1 MAFDLTEYLAK
12 RDGAFEA
19 LPTGD
24 AAQYLTPKQR
34 QVAESTARKNAQ
46 MSVDA
51 ARKVEIANINTES
64 VIGKLDLDPNSL
76 IGTVVNK
83 AVATVNTGVGLAGQV
98 LAKPLEGYAALQEA
112 GVSADEKAAFE
123 SAHKA
128 VADDNTTELHQFTD
142 PKSGNV
148 ILLNNYD
155 GDTEVSRDEAV
166 KRYTTTGDN
175 AVIEVSPDIAA
186 DINKRRLEV
195 GAVDGVEPDKVTRLT
210 NALEARRTAQQLK
223 DATNFDSA
231 VAIDRETGERTS
243 GLQRRLLGDGALKL
257 ASGLVGADESLVGLA
272 SLVSGGEA
280 GKAVKEAGFDF
291 PNAKKVLASFMTP
304 EQQLADKKT
313 QTAEG
318 FSDTLDAALSNPS
331 TIAGGIAES
340 VPSMMLGGLIG
351 RGVTAVAPAV
361 SAGVGGA
368 IGEGVTMAGQQAE
381 NIRNQ
386 TEDGRLTLK
395 QSLLAAGTGVLGAAV
410 GVAGNK
416 LAHGLK
422 VSDVDEAVVRG
433 AVQDAER
440 GLVSRATLSG
450 AIEGGEELLQSSG
463 EQVVQNVALDKPFD
477 EGVGNAAAM
486 GLVTGAPLGAGT
498 AAIEHVN
505 EKAGAADAEQTQ
517 VADFQAAVDKADPSV
532 YLDPKTKDYAPDKA
546 VAVLF
551 AASQK
556 DDVIP
561 EVQAQ
566 HLEQAQTIV
575 ADLESQVE
583 ARKAAVQD
591 ATPEGLAQLKTEH
604 EAAVAAGNEPLAAAL
619 QQGIVDVE
627 SLTPEQKTAQAQTL
641 TKLTGQLDTAKQV
654 TEQLGVLVSP
664 KAADVEATVQA
675 AATELEAAQK
685 VLTLAMHNPD
695 SLSSADLTGLINDE
709 ANGLSTE
716 QRSYLRQFDEA
727 RIARNAL
734 QTRADVH
741 AEVLQGTAE
750 NMGLVQYQTQVG
762 QALATGNTAKST
774 KLLGQLEQFAL
785 AHQDKFR
792 VARAAYEQA
801 RNSGQPVQVLKSAK
815 GWEINTGSPLAAE
828 ALTANG
834 GLEIRGGKFS
844 RPLVQNIQAE
854 AKAIVSTYKALSA
867 AAALPVQ
874 KSSAE
879 GRSRGLPRGQA
890 ESTAPLATSETQATE
905 QPSAATEP
913 AAAATVEESTVAEI
927 QDAPE
932 ATTGPTEQGETGA
945 LKVFQGERAAETNDG
960 NYKSVNLVRQF
971 FTQSKD
977 ATVSGLSRP
986 LVAVKDFMQQTVH
999 KLADFAPDQ
1008 TLTVQQ
1014 EKVLALFK
1022 DADAALSGVIDRLLP
1037 KKVNPEFSYAKPL
1050 EFFMDPETG
1059 ELEANVKTAINA
1071 AVFSWVNE
1079 HGRDLVGSPQHISR
1093 ILNWDK
1099 DKRLSGDIYKALGHL
1114 GTRESLAA
1122 NSIGQAVLQTLGI
1135 KALDSAPQNER
1146 ARIEAGVGQFAI
1158 AVMLDWNLIQR
1169 QAVTKGQL
1177 TTLGA
1182 KLAENANLDDQ
1193 ELEQAKFDETK
1204 IYFVAVNKDN
1214 QNVKDIIEAS
1224 TGSQN
1229 ILDKVFAT
1237 GNRTSEPR
1245 RTAPDYVTDT
1255 TQNTDQ
1261 PAPQNLIDNL
1271 NQLTKKA
1278 WRPIQERVDFL
1289 LGLPPEMVEQMI
1301 GVKPVDETLVHKDNR
1316 AGLKAKNDALI
1327 RDRDNAFEYLALMQA
1342 EEQGLDQDLFME
1354 YSIWKHHR
1362 VGMTGNVLNPQ
1373 TSKVHRWLVGMTD
1386 WTSTIDPRKSKQ
1398 ANEFLLQV
1406 GAGLGVKIDK
1416 QNKKK
1421 SLQEVRDLLE
1431 TDVMQDGMAALH
1443 AQLSGE
1449 TLSTEQQQAIV
1460 AAVQAGKENLHSF
1473 AVLMEMVQFDMA
1485 KANKTVFTSKLMGEV
1500 DGVTNGPML
1509 SQILFGTITQDI
1521 AEKGGFY
1528 AEGASATDYPT
1539 WRGQDGNQDFYETL
1553 ANRLTGHLI
1562 GMPFI
1567 PEHLA
1572 HVFAITGDLS
1582 VNVDR
1587 NIVKRPLT
1595 AVNYGST
1602 MAAAI
1607 DGMADDF
1614 IGNLYGKIEK
1624 LAALPDRALASEQ
1637 LSELLGHV
1645 SAMLKEQKQ
1654 AGVNTSMSI
1663 EDAMNNVLSGAQEA
1677 ALKKFFAETV
1687 GVAMEQALND
1697 TLSTFIERRDK
1708 YNGYGRLAFDL
1719 YNLVYQHM
1727 RESYIA
1733 QNLKGSIASTVH
1745 NKKDAPLHDLTAEQ
1759 EALIRKRLAH
1769 MEPLLAT
1776 SISNRDGKVSTG
1788 VKLADSGK
1796 ALSDDPAYS
1805 GQLSLGDSVPTA
1817 NGEKPVKTMRFR
1829 GFKRVAEGPGVSS
1842 VVNGVQSTD
1851 SGIISQVY
1859 AKRSILNIHD
1869 AGGSGINEIGDMA
1882 KDLNQSTFDNLLAY
1896 SPPQA
1901 MADTLKR
1908 VLLGLAD
1915 VMQDNAD
1922 SELTGKLSK
1931 LMKKNN
1937 IDSLAG
1943 KLQEVQSFA
1952 HSADQAKL
1960 AFLAEQQFISQYGLA
1975 GHSYEVTEANKA
1987 DVAKAQAALVEKID
2001 TTTQTTL
2008 SKLGRTLMLK
2018 EAEAQVAEAEA
2029 KRNSWGEV
2037 GRSGVA
2043 SDPGLVQFFTE
2054 KPERTAGEVFS
2065 VIAQGLED
2073 DVQGRYL
2080 AKLLKLLARSVNPD
2094 LKVTFITP
2102 ETPFDGQDMTQLSNA
2117 LGWFNSERGIFVKS
2131 PAFARSGLTAEL
2143 LMHELVHGVVAQE
2156 TENPSTPEAQAM
2168 VKELEQLLNWAK
2180 GYMKGSP
2187 ALMERFKDAT
2197 SSVHELIAYGLTNKA
2212 FQDQVLR
2219 AVKVPHKSVANS
2231 FITGMKRFIDS
2242 IAGLLFHDSRLSQSA
2257 QALNG
2262 LTVLIEN
2269 ASGLF
2274 AATQAKPETQSEL
2287 TLAMNS
2293 TDPLTRLAS
2302 LSTQEL
2308 FDYLASAPAHF
2319 VAHLKNVQ
2327 LNIADKLHGPFGVI
2341 KAAIAAEQA
2350 LTPND
2355 RFIDA
2360 IANGRLPYASAAQ
2373 VSGVAMSAQESFVFE
2388 QVEAVT
2394 LASIDNTGST
2404 TVAYRELGKLYEEA
2418 KAKLTPADI
2427 GQAAYDYV
2435 FTAKQGM
2442 DGKSDYL
2449 ARFAAMSLAYEPMAK
2464 AMQFSTKLDSKSLKG
2479 LSFWE
2484 SVQAIFERIL
2494 ETLHSRLTHT
2504 QPGQIADA
2512 KLMTLIEQLVSI
2524 EAKRRTLLAAP
2535 KNGFNDIVEA
2545 QTRKLNDAV
2554 RRGLTAAADSS
2565 FVKQNRISA
2574 VRALGAVGSTV
2585 FGDRLEFFVEGMQ
2598 RMRDQQFKQR
2608 PGMVMGL
2615 FNEIRGSHAG
2625 NLTAHELLRATNNN
2639 ERLRKHLIS
2648 DTEQLVLGGFANGGT
2663 DLSKAQQAAIT
2674 QGALRTDLQSLLDLY
2689 SQDELEQLV
2698 SDPAK
2703 LKAAIAV
2710 QMAALKKTGYFNY
2723 YQRAAKD
2730 LAYYMATGRVRTP
2743 NLVKNVQGIA
2753 ELFGTRQVGSVSVSD
2768 SKTAQKVLDPL
2779 VSLLALHYTDGKV
2792 LTDLAQVFRV
2802 ENARG
2807 NESGMQLTL
2816 RMHRELQN
2824 QARERL
2830 FEGSEGLMIKGYVPE
2845 VFNPHITLKAANA
2858 KDGLQLQR
2866 LGYAKS
2872 DKALEQ
2878 DKADPYAE
2886 EMHLYRLEDGGLK
2899 AYVTGIFSTTGLHA
2913 KGNTVHSGEFDMQGQ
2928 TLHAQNQRHSALIER
2943 KKAAAVN
2950 ALFSASEHYE
2960 PGRERGNHLAP
2971 VFNAQGEAV
2980 NYAYLMTHE
2989 TKDVALE
2996 RDNSFASLLGKFAGS
3011 TFDKQASADQNK
3023 VAVQA
3028 LHDQYLAEYATMPER
3043 YLKVGPTSPD
3053 ASLREA
3059 YKLLPK
3065 STQQAIQDVWGT
3077 HTMLVRSD
3085 LIDMNFGYRKF
3096 SLSDMFAK
3104 QAKPAPGQLAA
3115 PGKEVRNALEQVVVD
3130 FWSFILA
3137 DRGANSLPYQTAD
3150 GRAAAEARAG
3160 LKLRQAE
3167 DIWQEIISEIK
3178 DILVVKSGL
3187 TLLGNVLSN
3196 FSELFW
3202 IGVPLKDIVKHHR
3215 IALRG
3220 VTAYRKDAKELF
3232 KLQQL
3237 LATGTLVGSQHEM
3250 QQRIIQLEDSIA
3262 RSPVKELID
3271 AGLLPTIVE
3280 DVAQEHDEFSYKSRL
3295 VRGAEQYTDGLNK
3308 HIKAAGRTLYM
3319 AHDTALYQWL
3329 SQGTQVS
3336 DFLARYTAY
3345 QHMTHREN
3353 APMDHK
3359 TAVQFVSDAFV
3370 NYDIPTHRSMQYLND
3385 MGIIWFTKYYLRIQK
3400 VIMHLWKDNPARAL
3414 MLLGI
3419 DQYFAGAQTLMDSGF
3434 MHHLNNPLSIGAL
3447 KYPGTLDDLAT
3458 VNAMMSPFK
3467 GQ

>member
-1 MAFDLTEYLAK
+1 MAFDLTEYLNK
-12 RDGAFEA
+12 RSGDGAFEA
-19 LPTGD
+19 LPTDG
-24 AAQYLTPKQR
+24 YLTDKQR
-34 QVAESTARKNAQ
+34 QVAAASTAKQARMAADAQ
-46 MSVDA
+46 RQVERAAINSQSV
-51 ARKVEIANINTES
+51 V
-64 VIGKLDLDPNSL
+64 GKLDLDPNSL
-76 IGTVVNK
+76 IGQVVDT
-83 AVATVNTGVGLAGQV
+83 AVATVNTGVGLVGKAATIPLNY
-98 LAKPLEGYAALQEA
+98 LADSAER
-112 GVSADEKAAFE
+112 GVTDAEKASMPTPSTGSGLLDFHE
-123 SAHKA
+123 Y
-128 VADDNTTELHQFTD
+128 AD
-142 PKSGNV
+142 PVSGRTL
-148 ILLNNYD
+148 LLNNFD
-155 GDTEVSRDEAV
+155 GDTPVNKDQAIAMFQA
-166 KRYTTTGDN
+166 GGQN
-175 AVIEVSPDIAA
+175 AVLEKSEAIAQSM
-186 DINKRRLEV
+186 
-195 GAVDGVEPDKVTRLT
+195 
-210 NALEARRTAQQLK
+210 EAERAAQQMPEGLDARK
-223 DATNFDSA
+223 VDRLSAAMKARGLAKTIEDATNLDSL
-231 VAIDRETGERTS
+231 VSVDPETGERTS
-243 GLQRRLLGDGALKL
+243 GLQRRVVGDAVLKL
-257 ASGLVGADESLVGLA
+257 TSGLVGADEALVGLA

-280 GKAVKEAGFDF
+280 GKSVKEAGFDF

-313 QTAEG
+313 HTAEG
-318 FSDTLDAALSNPS
+318 FSDTLDAALANPS
-331 TIAGGIAES
+331 TISGGILES
-340 VPSMMLGGLIG
+340 IPSML
-351 RGVTAVAPAV
+351 
-361 SAGVGGA
+361 VGGA
-368 IGEGVTMAGQQAE
+368 IGKGLTKVAPVLAPGLAGAAGEGVMMAGQQAE

-386 TEDGRLTLK
+386 TDDGRLSLK
-395 QSLLAAGTGVLGAAV
+395 QSLLAAGTGVMGAAV
-410 GVAGNK
+410 GAAGNK
-416 LAHGLK
+416 LAHALK
-422 VSDVDEAVVRG
+422 VTDLDETLVRG
-433 AVQDAER
+433 AVQNAER
-440 GLVSRATLSG
+440 SGLSRTLLG
-450 AIEGGEELLQSSG
+450 AGIEGGEELLQSSG
-463 EQVVQNVALDKPFD
+463 EQVAQNVALDKPFD
-477 EGVGNAAAM
+477 QGVGNAAAM
-486 GLVTGAPLGAGT
+486 GLVTGAPMGAVSSALEREVPKAT
-498 AAIEHVN
+498 AE
-505 EKAGAADAEQTQ
+505 ETQ
-517 VADFQAAVDKADPSV
+517 LADFEAAVEKADPSP
-532 YLDPKTKDYAPDKA
+532 YLNKGDANYAPDKA

-556 DDVIP
+556 ADVEP

-566 HLEQAQTIV
+566 HLEQAQNIV
-575 ADLESQVE
+575 TDLEDQIASVQ
-583 ARKAAVQD
+583 ARVTD
-591 ATPEGLAQLKTEH
+591 ATPAGQ
-604 EAAVAAGNEPLAAAL
+604 AAMAAEIEQYRAAGNEPLATAIEQGLADVQAL
-619 QQGIVDVE
+619 
-627 SLTPEQKTAQAQTL
+627 SPEQVAADASSLEKLQGQLSTAQ
-641 TKLTGQLDTAKQV
+641 QV
-654 TEQLGVLVSP
+654 TEQLNVLVSP

-675 AATELEAAQK
+675 AATEPQAAQK
-685 VLTLAMHNPD
+685 VLTLAMHNPE

-741 AEVLQGTAE
+741 AEVLQGTKQ
-750 NMGLVQYQTQVG
+750 NLGLVQYQSKIS
-762 QALATGNTAKST
+762 QALLTGNTAKST
-774 KLLGQLEQFAL
+774 QLLGQLRSFAE

-792 VARAAYEQA
+792 MVRSAYEQA
-801 RNSGQPVQVLKSAK
+801 RNTELPVQVLSTDN
-815 GWEINTGSPLAAE
+815 GWQINTAEPLTSE
-828 ALTANG
+828 ALAANG

-854 AKAIVSTYKALSA
+854 AKAIVATYKQLSA
-867 AAALPVQ
+867 AAALPVDAAL
-874 KSSAE
+874 AE
-879 GRSRGLPRGQA
+879 RRSRGLPPGQG
-890 ESTAPLATSETQATE
+890 ESSGATATVEQEQTE

-913 AAAATVEESTVAEI
+913 AAAATEETSTVADI

-932 ATTGPTEQGETGA
+932 AATGPTEQGETGA
-945 LKVFQGERAAETNDG
+945 LKVFQGERVAETNDG

-971 FTQSKD
+971 FTQAKD
-977 ATVSGLSRP
+977 HEVSGLSRP
-986 LVAVKDFMQQTVH
+986 LVAVKDFMRQSVH
-999 KLADFAPDQ
+999 TLADFAPGK
-1008 TLTVQQ
+1008 TLSTQQ
-1014 EKVLALFK
+1014 DKVLALFK
-1022 DADAALSGVIDRLLP
+1022 DADAALSSVIDKLLP
-1037 KKVNPEFSYAKPL
+1037 KKVNPEYSHSKPL
-1050 EFFMDPETG
+1050 EFFMDPQTG
-1059 ELEANVKTAINA
+1059 ELEANVKTAISA

-1079 HGRDLVGSPQHISR
+1079 HGRDLVGSPLHISR
-1093 ILNWDK
+1093 LLNWDK
-1099 DKRLSGDIYKALGHL
+1099 DKRLSGEIYQALGHL

-1122 NSIGQAVLQTLGI
+1122 NSIGQSVLQSLGI
-1135 KALDSAPQNER
+1135 KALKSAPQNER
-1146 ARIEAGVGQFAI
+1146 ARIEAGIGQFAI
-1158 AVMLDWNLIQR
+1158 AVMLDWNLIER
-1169 QAVTKGQL
+1169 QAITKGQL
-1177 TTLGA
+1177 VSLGA

-1193 ELEQAKFDETK
+1193 ELEQAKLDETK
-1204 IYFVAVNKDN
+1204 VYFVAVRKDN
-1214 QNVKDIIEAS
+1214 QNVIDLMEAS

-1237 GNRTSEPR
+1237 GSRPNEPR
-1245 RTAPDYVTDT
+1245 RTAPDYVADT
-1255 TQNTDQ
+1255 TQNTEQ
-1261 PAPQNLIDNL
+1261 PAPQWLIDTL
-1271 NQLTKKA
+1271 NQLTKKV
-1278 WRPIQERVDFL
+1278 WRPINERVNFL
-1289 LGLPPEMVEQMI
+1289 LGLPPELVEQMI
-1301 GVKPVDETLVHKDNR
+1301 GVVPVDEARVHKDNR
-1316 AGLKAKNDALI
+1316 AGLKAKNDALL
-1327 RDRDNAFEYLALMQA
+1327 RDRDNAFEYLSRMQA
-1342 EEQGLDQDLFME
+1342 EEQGLDQDLYME

-1373 TSKVHRWLVGMTD
+1373 TSKVHRWLIGMSD
-1386 WTSTIDPRKSKQ
+1386 WTSTIDPRKTVQ
-1398 ANEFLLQV
+1398 VNEFLLQV

-1416 QNKKK
+1416 QDKKV
-1421 SLQEVRDLLE
+1421 SLQAVREVLE
-1431 TDVMQDGMAALH
+1431 SDVMQDGMAALH
-1443 AQLSGE
+1443 AQLTGE
-1449 TLSTEQQQAIV
+1449 TLSTDQQQAIV
-1460 AAVQAGKENLHSF
+1460 AAVKAGGENLHSF

-1485 KANKTVFTSKLMGEV
+1485 KASKQKFVSKLMGEV

-1528 AEGASATDYPT
+1528 AEGASATDYPS
-1539 WRGQDGNQDFYETL
+1539 WRGQAGNQDFYETL
-1553 ANRLTGHLI
+1553 AQRLTGHLTS
-1562 GMPFI
+1562 MPFNI
-1567 PEHLA
+1567 DHLA

-1582 VNVDR
+1582 VKVDR

-1624 LAALPDRALASEQ
+1624 LAAMDDRALASEQ
-1637 LSELLGHV
+1637 LTELLTHV

-1654 AGVNTSMSI
+1654 PGLNTSVSL

-1677 ALKKFFAETV
+1677 ALKRFFADTV

-1697 TLSTFIERRDK
+1697 TLSTFIERRDQ
-1708 YNGYGRLAFDL
+1708 YNSYGRLAFDL

-1727 RESYIA
+1727 RESFIA
-1733 QNLKGSIASTVH
+1733 QNLKGSIASTTH

-1759 EALIRKRLAH
+1759 EALIRQRLAH

-1776 SISNRDGKVSTG
+1776 SISDRDGSVSSG
-1788 VKLADSGK
+1788 VKLADSAK

-1805 GQLSLGDSVPTA
+1805 GQLSLGETVPTA

-1869 AGGSGINEIGDMA
+1869 AGGSGINQIGAMA
-1882 KDLNQSTFDNLLAY
+1882 VDLNQSTFDNLLAY

-1908 VLLGLAD
+1908 VLLGLAE
-1915 VMQDNAD
+1915 VMQDNID
-1922 SELTGKLSK
+1922 GELTGKLQK
-1931 LMKKNN
+1931 LMQRNQ

-1952 HSADQAKL
+1952 HTADQAKL
-1960 AFLAEQQFISQYGLA
+1960 TFLAEQQFISQYGLA
-1975 GHSYEVTEANKA
+1975 GHSYQVTEENRAA
-1987 DVAKAQAALVEKID
+1987 VAKAQAELVAKID
-2001 TTTQTTL
+2001 PATQTTL
-2008 SKLGRTLMLK
+2008 SKLGRALMLK
-2018 EAEAQVAEAEA
+2018 EAETQAAEAA
-2029 KRNSWGEV
+2029 TKVTSWGEV
-2037 GRSGVA
+2037 GRSGLA

-2054 KPERTAGEVFS
+2054 KPERTAGELFS
-2065 VIAQGLED
+2065 VIGQGLED

-2080 AKLLKLLARSVNPD
+2080 AKLLKLLARSVNKD

-2102 ETPFDGQDMTQLSNA
+2102 ETPFDGQDMSQLSNA
-2117 LGWFNSERGIFVKS
+2117 LGWYSSERGIFVKS

-2156 TENPSTPEAQAM
+2156 TENPSTPEAKAM
-2168 VKELEQLLNWAK
+2168 VKELEELLNWVK

-2197 SSVHELIAYGLTNKA
+2197 SNVHELIAYGLTNKA

-2219 AVKVPHKSVANS
+2219 AVKVPHKSVTNS
-2231 FITGMKRFIDS
+2231 FITGMKRFIDAIS
-2242 IAGLLFHDSRLSQSA
+2242 GLLFHDSRLSQSA
-2257 QALNG
+2257 QAMNG

-2274 AATQAKPETQSEL
+2274 AATQAKPEAQTEL

-2293 TDPLTRLAS
+2293 TDPLTRMAAM
-2302 LSTQEL
+2302 STQEL
-2308 FDYLASAPAHF
+2308 FDHLASAPAHF
-2319 VAHLKNVQ
+2319 VAHLKTVQ

-2435 FTAKQGM
+2435 FTAKQGAN
-2442 DGKSDYL
+2442 GKSDYL
-2449 ARFAAMSLAYEPMAK
+2449 ARFAAMSLAYAPMAQ
-2464 AMQFSTKLDSKSLKG
+2464 AMQFSTKLNEQSLRGMK
-2479 LSFWE
+2479 FWE
-2484 SVQAIFERIL
+2484 AVQAVFERML
-2494 ETLHSRLTHT
+2494 ETLHSKLTHT

-2512 KLMTLIEQLVSI
+2512 KLMTLIEQLVGI

-2535 KNGFNDIVEA
+2535 KGGFNDIVEA
-2545 QTRKLNDAV
+2545 QTRKLNDSV
-2554 RRGLTAAADSS
+2554 RQGLTSAADSS
-2565 FVKQNRISA
+2565 FFKDNKLSV
-2574 VRALGAVGSTV
+2574 VRAIGAVSSTV
-2585 FGDRLEFFVEGMQ
+2585 FGERMEFFVEGVQ
-2598 RMRDQQFKQR
+2598 KLRDQQFKQR

-2663 DLSKAQQAAIT
+2663 DLSKAQQEAIT
-2674 QGALRTDLQSLLDLY
+2674 QGALRSDMQSLLDLY
-2689 SQDELEQLV
+2689 SQDELEQLL
-2698 SDPAK
+2698 SDPLK
-2703 LKAAIAV
+2703 LKAAIAT
-2710 QMAALKKTGYFNY
+2710 QMQALKKTRYFAY
-2723 YQRAAKD
+2723 YQRSAKD

-2753 ELFGTRQVGSVSVSD
+2753 ELFGTRQVGSVSASD
-2768 SKTAQKVLDPL
+2768 SKAAQAVLDPL
-2779 VSLLALHYTDGKV
+2779 VSLLALHYTDGPV
-2792 LTDLAQVFRV
+2792 LANLAQVFRV

-2816 RMHRELQN
+2816 RMHRELQQ

-2830 FEGSEGLMIKGYVPE
+2830 FDGSEGLMIKGYVPE

-2858 KDGLQLQR
+2858 QDGLQLQR

-2913 KGNTVHSGEFDMQGQ
+2913 KGNTVHSGEFDLQGQ

-2943 KKAAAVN
+2943 RKAVAVN
-2950 ALFSASEHYE
+2950 ALFSSSDSYE

-2971 VFNAQGEAV
+2971 VFNAQGVAV
-2980 NYAYLMTHE
+2980 NYAYLMNHQ

-2996 RDNSFASLLGKFAGS
+2996 RDNSFASLLGKFAGA
-3011 TFDKQASADQNK
+3011 TFDKQASAEQNK

-3028 LHDQYLAEYATMPER
+3028 LHEQYLAEYASMPER
-3043 YLKVGPTSPD
+3043 YLVVGPTSSD

-3065 STQQAIQDVWGT
+3065 STQQAIHDVWGSNN
-3077 HTMLVRSD
+3077 MLVRSD

-3096 SLSDMFAK
+3096 SISDMFSK
-3104 QAKPAPGQLAA
+3104 QAKDGKV
-3115 PGKEVRNALEQVVVD
+3115 PGKEVRNAMEQVVVD

-3137 DRGANSLPYQTAD
+3137 DRGPDSLLRSTAD

-3196 FSELFW
+3196 FSELVW

-3237 LATGTLVGSQHEM
+3237 LATGTLVGSQADM

-3280 DVAQEHDEFSYKSRL
+3280 DVAQETDEFSYKSRL
-3295 VRGAEQYTDGLNK
+3295 VRNTEQYTNGLNK

-3319 AHDTALYQWL
+3319 AHDTPLYQWL

-3345 QHMTHREN
+3345 QHMTHREV

-3359 TAVQFVSDAFV
+3359 SAVQFVSDAFV

-3400 VIMHLWKDNPARAL
+3400 VIMHLWRDNPARAL

-3434 MHHLNNPLSIGAL
+3434 MHHLGNPLSIGAL
-3447 KYPGTLDDLAT
+3447 KYPGTLDELAT
-3458 VNAMMSPFK
+3458 INSLLSPFK

>member
-34 QVAESTARKNAQ
+34 QVAEAAARKQAQ

-64 VIGKLDLDPNSL
+64 VVGKLDLDPNSL
-76 IGTVVNK
+76 VGKVVDTAAATFSTAAKLVGKAATIPLNALADSAENSVSPEQRAAFDAQPAPALGYDEPFQYTDPTTNKTLLLNSFDGDVPVNK
-83 AVATVNTGVGLAGQV
+83 A
-98 LAKPLEGYAALQEA
+98 
-112 GVSADEKAAFE
+112 D
-123 SAHKA
+123 
-128 VADDNTTELHQFTD
+128 
-142 PKSGNV
+142 
-148 ILLNNYD
+148 
-155 GDTEVSRDEAV
+155 
-166 KRYTTTGDN
+166 
-175 AVIEVSPDIAA
+175 
-186 DINKRRLEV
+186 
-195 GAVDGVEPDKVTRLT
+195 
-210 NALEARRTAQQLK
+210 
-223 DATNFDSA
+223 
-231 VAIDRETGERTS
+231 AIDRYHAKGDNVVNEVTPSMEQVTQPVPAVGVDGLTVDRLTAAMKARQLAKTIGDASNLESLVSINPETGERTS
-243 GLQRRLLGDGALKL
+243 GLQQRVADGALKL
-257 ASGLVGADESLVGLA
+257 ASGFVGADEALVGVTDFLNSGASGKILEDNGYSFKETKKRLA
-272 SLVSGGEA
+272 SM
-280 GKAVKEAGFDF
+280 
-291 PNAKKVLASFMTP
+291 MTP
-304 EQQLADKKT
+304 EQQLADSKT
-313 QTAEG
+313 QKAEG
-318 FSDTLDAALSNPS
+318 FSDTLSAALDNPS
-331 TIAGGIAES
+331 TISGGIIES
-340 VPSMMLGGLIG
+340 VPSMMVGGAVGKL
-351 RGVTAVAPAV
+351 VTKAAPTIQ
-361 SAGVGGA
+361 AGIAGA
-368 IGEGVTMAGQQAE
+368 IGEGTVMAGQQAE

-395 QSLLAAGTGVLGAAV
+395 QQLLAAGTGVMGTVVGA
-410 GVAGNK
+410 AGNK
-416 LAHGLK
+416 LAHALK

-433 AVQDAER
+433 AMKDAER
-440 GLVSRATLSG
+440 GLLSRTALSAG
-450 AIEGGEELLQSSG
+450 IEGGEEVLQSSG
-463 EQVVQNVALDKPFD
+463 EQVAQNVGLDKQWD
-477 EGVGNAAAM
+477 DGVGNAAAM
-486 GLVTGAPLGAGT
+486 GLVTGAPMGGAT
-498 AAIEHVN
+498 AALEHVS
-505 EKAGAADAEQTQ
+505 EKASAADAAQTE
-517 VADFQAAVDKADPSV
+517 VADFQKAVDAADPSV
-532 YLDPKTKDYAPDKA
+532 YLDPKSKNYAPDKG

-556 DDVIP
+556 EDVTP
-561 EVQAQ
+561 EAQVQ

-575 ADLESQVE
+575 ADLETQVQS
-583 ARKAAVQD
+583 RQAAVQD
-591 ATPEGLAQLKTEH
+591 ATPEGLAQLKAEH
-604 EAAVAAGNEPLAAAL
+604 QAAVAAGNEPLAAAL
-619 QQGIVDVE
+619 QQGITDVE
-627 SLTPEQKTAQAQTL
+627 ALTPEQKAADVQTL
-641 TKLTGQLDTAKQV
+641 SKLSGQLDTAKQV

-675 AATELEAAQK
+675 AATEPEAAQK
-685 VLTLAMHNPD
+685 VLTLAMHNPE
-695 SLSSADLTGLINDE
+695 SLSSADLSGLINDQ

-727 RIARNAL
+727 RVARNAL
-734 QTRADVH
+734 QTQADVH
-741 AEVLQGTAE
+741 AEVLQGTPE

-801 RNSGQPVQVLKSAK
+801 RNSGQPVQVLKTDK

-828 ALTANG
+828 ALKANG

-854 AKAIVSTYKALSA
+854 AKAIVATYKALSA

-874 KSSAE
+874 ASVAE
-879 GRSRGLPRGQA
+879 RRSHGLPRGQA
-890 ESTAPLATSETQATE
+890 GSTGATASTE
-905 QPSAATEP
+905 QKQTEQSAATEP
-913 AAAATVEESTVAEI
+913 AAADTVEESTVAEI

-932 ATTGPTEQGETGA
+932 AATGPTEQGETGT
-945 LKVFQGERAAETNDG
+945 LKVFQGERVTSTNDS

-977 ATVSGLSRP
+977 REVSGLSRP
-986 LVAVKDFMQQTVH
+986 LVAVKDFMSQTTH
-999 KLADFAPDQ
+999 KLADFAPGKSLS
-1008 TLTVQQ
+1008 TQQ
-1014 EKVLALFK
+1014 DKVLALFTE
-1022 DADAALSGVIDRLLP
+1022 ANAALSGVVDRLLP
-1037 KKVNPEFSYAKPL
+1037 KKVNPEFSYAKPI

-1059 ELEANVKTAINA
+1059 ELEANVKTAISA

-1099 DKRLSGDIYKALGHL
+1099 DKRLGDHIYAAVGHL

-1122 NSIGQAVLQTLGI
+1122 NSIGQSVLQALGI
-1135 KALDSAPQNER
+1135 KALKTAPQNER
-1146 ARIEAGVGQFAI
+1146 SRIEAGVGQFAI

-1169 QAVTKGQL
+1169 QAITKGQL

-1182 KLAENANLDDQ
+1182 KLPENANLDDQ
-1193 ELEQAKFDETK
+1193 ELEAAKLDETK

-1229 ILDKVFAT
+1229 ILDKIFAT

-1245 RTAPDYVTDT
+1245 REAPDYVNDT
-1255 TQNTDQ
+1255 TQNTEQ

-1271 NQLTKKA
+1271 NQLTKKV
-1278 WRPIQERVDFL
+1278 WRPISERVNFL
-1289 LGLPPEMVEQMI
+1289 LGLPPEMVEEMI
-1301 GVKPVDETLVHKDNR
+1301 GVKPVDEALVHKDNR

-1327 RDRDNAFEYLALMQA
+1327 RDRDNAFEYLARMQA

-1373 TSKVHRWLVGMTD
+1373 TSKVHRWLVGMSD
-1386 WTSTIDPRKSKQ
+1386 WTSVIDPRKSVQ

-1431 TDVMQDGMAALH
+1431 TDVMQAGMAALH

-1449 TLSTEQQQAIV
+1449 TLSTEQQRDIV
-1460 AAVQAGKENLHSF
+1460 EAVKAGKENLHSF

-1485 KANKTVFTSKLMGEV
+1485 KASKQKFTSKLMGEV

-1539 WRGQDGNQDFYETL
+1539 WRGQGNRDFYETL
-1553 ANRLTGHLI
+1553 ADRLTEHLR

-1624 LAALPDRALASEQ
+1624 LAAHPDRALASEQ
-1637 LSELLGHV
+1637 LTELLTHV
-1645 SAMLKEQKQ
+1645 SAMLREQNES
-1654 AGVNTSMSI
+1654 GLNTSMSI
-1663 EDAMNNVLSGAQEA
+1663 EDAMNNVLSGKQEV

-1697 TLSTFIERRDK
+1697 TLSDFIARRDK

-1733 QNLKGSIASTVH
+1733 QNLKGSIASTTH

-1759 EALIRKRLAH
+1759 EELIRKRLAH

-1776 SISNRDGKVSTG
+1776 SISNRDGTVSTG

-1796 ALSDDPAYS
+1796 SLSDDPAYS
-1805 GQLSLGDSVPTA
+1805 GQLSLGEEVPTA
-1817 NGEKPVKTMRFR
+1817 PGDKKATVKTMRFR

-1851 SGIISQVY
+1851 SGIMSQVY

-1869 AGGSGINEIGDMA
+1869 AGGSGINELGDMA
-1882 KDLNQSTFDNLLAY
+1882 VDLNQSTFDNLLAY

-1922 SELTGKLSK
+1922 SELTGKLSQ

-1952 HSADQAKL
+1952 HAADQAKL

-1987 DVAKAQAALVEKID
+1987 DVAKAQAALVDKID
-2001 TTTQTTL
+2001 PATQTKL

-2054 KPERTAGEVFS
+2054 KPERTAGELFS
-2065 VIAQGLED
+2065 VLAQGLED

-2080 AKLLKLLARSVNPD
+2080 AKLLKLLARSVNKD
-2094 LKVTFITP
+2094 LKVTFVTP

-2131 PAFARSGLTAEL
+2131 PAFARSGLTTEL

-2156 TENPSTPEAQAM
+2156 TENPSTPEAKAM
-2168 VKELEQLLNWAK
+2168 VKELEQLLNWVK

-2274 AATQAKPETQSEL
+2274 AATQAKPETSTGL

-2355 RFIDA
+2355 RFVNA
-2360 IANGRLPYASAAQ
+2360 IATGRLPYSSAAQ
-2373 VSGVAMSAQESFVFE
+2373 VSGVQMSAQEAFVFE

-2449 ARFAAMSLAYEPMAK
+2449 ARFAAMSLAYEPMAQ
-2464 AMQFSTKLDSKSLKG
+2464 AMQFSTKLDNKSLKG

-2484 SVQAIFERIL
+2484 AVQALFERIL
-2494 ETLHSRLTHT
+2494 ETLHSKLTHT

-2512 KLMTLIEQLVSI
+2512 KLMTLIEQLVGI
-2524 EAKRRTLLAAP
+2524 EAKRRTMLAAP

-2565 FVKQNRISA
+2565 FVKQNKLSS
-2574 VRALGAVGSTV
+2574 VRALGAVSSTL
-2585 FGDRLEFFVEGMQ
+2585 FGDRLDHFVEGVQ
-2598 RMRDQQFKQR
+2598 RLRDQQFKQR

-2639 ERLRKHLIS
+2639 ERIRKHLIS

-2663 DLSKAQQAAIT
+2663 DLTKAQQSAIT
-2674 QGALRTDLQSLLDLY
+2674 QGALRADMQSLLDLY
-2689 SQDELEQLV
+2689 TQDELEQLL

-2703 LKAAIAV
+2703 LKAAIGV
-2710 QMAALKKTGYFNY
+2710 QMAALKKTRYFNY

-2730 LAYYMATGRVRTP
+2730 LAYYMATGKVRTP
-2743 NLVKNVQGIA
+2743 NLVKNVLGIA
-2753 ELFGTRQVGSVSVSD
+2753 ELYGTRQEGSVSAAD
-2768 SKTAQKVLDPL
+2768 SKAAQKVLDPL
-2779 VSLLALHYTDGKV
+2779 VSLLALHYTDGPV
-2792 LTDLAQVFRV
+2792 LSNLAQVFRV

-2830 FEGSEGLMIKGYVPE
+2830 FDGAEGLMIKGYVPE

-2858 KDGLQLQR
+2858 VDGLQLQR

-2899 AYVTGIFSTTGLHA
+2899 AYVTGIFSTTSLNA
-2913 KGNTVHSGEFDMQGQ
+2913 KGSTVHSGEFDMQGQ

-2950 ALFSASEHYE
+2950 ALFSAGEHYE

-2971 VFNAQGEAV
+2971 VFNSQGEAV
-2980 NYAYLMTHE
+2980 NYAYLMNHE

-2996 RDNSFASLLGKFAGS
+2996 RDNSFASLLGKFAGA

-3028 LHDQYLAEYATMPER
+3028 LHDQYLAEYAAMPER

-3065 STQQAIQDVWGT
+3065 STQQAIQDVWGSN
-3077 HTMLVRSD
+3077 TMLVRSD

-3096 SLSDMFAK
+3096 SLSDMFGK
-3104 QAKPAPGQLAA
+3104 QAKGGTV
-3115 PGKEVRNALEQVVVD
+3115 PGKEVRNALEQVTVD

-3196 FSELFW
+3196 FSELYW

-3215 IALRG
+3215 VALRG

-3237 LATGTLVGSQHEM
+3237 LATGTLVGTQHDM

-3295 VRGAEQYTDGLNK
+3295 VRGAEKYTNGLNK

-3319 AHDTALYQWL
+3319 AHDTPLYQWL